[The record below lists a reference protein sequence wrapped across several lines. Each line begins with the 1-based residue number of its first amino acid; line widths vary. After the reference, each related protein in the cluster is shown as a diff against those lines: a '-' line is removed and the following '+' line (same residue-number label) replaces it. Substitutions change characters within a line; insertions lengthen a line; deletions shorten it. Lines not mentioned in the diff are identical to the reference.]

1 MKTLWI
7 RLLPG
12 LMMGILCISSLS
24 LSAEAHPAASTS
36 PIPTKHVL
44 LLSIDGL
51 HALDLARYV
60 RVFPNSTLAS
70 LSQRGITYTNASTSK
85 PSDSFPGLLSE
96 VTGGSPAS
104 TGVFYDN
111 SYDRSLSPPGSKC
124 ATVGTEVLYDET
136 IDKDPTALDGG
147 GGINPNALPLDPAK
161 GCTPVYPH
169 NYLRVNTIFEVIK
182 AAGLRTAWSDKTLAY
197 EIVNGPSG
205 QGVEDLYT
213 PEIAANNTTSS
224 VSLTEAYDAIKVKA
238 IINEIN
244 GFDHTGTKKVGVPAI
259 FGMNFQAVS
268 VGQKLAGDGYTDSQG
283 TPSAQLLSA
292 LNSVDAALHQMVSA
306 LEVQGLLPFTTIILT
321 AKHGQTPIDPAQFKH
336 VTSSVITNL
345 VNSVQPKLAA
355 QVTTDDVAL
364 IWLTDQSK
372 TAAVVAKLAAN
383 EAQANIQEILSGD
396 SLKLMFNDPLKDSRT
411 PDIIVLPNY
420 GVVYAGASAT
430 KIAEH
435 GGFNDTDT
443 NVALLVSNPQL
454 SGSTLKSP
462 VETTQIAP
470 TILKLLGL
478 NPSSLQA
485 VRMEQTA
492 LLPGLNVDLP
502 STV

>member
-1 MKTLWI
+1 MKNLWI

-24 LSAEAHPAASTS
+24 ISAQAYPVASNS
-36 PIPTKHVL
+36 PIPTKRVL

-70 LSQRGITYTNASTSK
+70 LSHRGVTYTNASTSK

-96 VTGGSPAS
+96 ITGGSPRS

-111 SYDRSLSPPGSKC
+111 SYDRTLSPPGSKC

-136 IDKDPTALDGG
+136 IDKNPNAIDGG

-169 NYLRVNTIFEVIK
+169 SYLRANTIFEVIR
-182 AAGLRTAWSDKTLAY
+182 AAGQRTAWSDKTLAY
-197 EIVNGPSG
+197 DLVNGPSG

-224 VSLTEAYDAIKVKA
+224 VSATEAYDAIKVKA

-244 GFDHTGTKKVGVPAI
+244 GFDHTGKKKVGVPTI

-268 VGQKLAGDGYTDSQG
+268 VGEKLPGAGYVDSQG
-283 TPSAQLLSA
+283 TPSAQLLNA
-292 LNSVDAALHQMVSA
+292 LNFVDTSLHQMVSA
-306 LEVQGLLPFTTIILT
+306 LEVQNLLASTTIIIT
-321 AKHGQTPIDPAQFKH
+321 AKHGQAPIDPAKFKL
-336 VTSSVITNL
+336 VDSSIIPAL

-355 QVTTDDVAL
+355 QVTADDVAL

-396 SLKLMFNDPLKDSRT
+396 SLKLLFNDPLKDGRT
-411 PDIIVLPNY
+411 PDIVVLPNY
-420 GVVYAGASAT
+420 GVVYAGPKAT

-435 GGFNDTDT
+435 GGFSDQDT

-454 SGSTLKSP
+454 SGSTFKFP
-462 VETTQIAP
+462 VQTTQIAP
-470 TILKLLGL
+470 SILKLLGL

-485 VRMEQTA
+485 VRLEQTP
-492 LLPGLNVDLP
+492 LLPGLNAGP
-502 STV
+502 IGE